1 MNSSREMISQ
11 YWIQDEGG
19 MVYIYKDGSKY
30 VIEAYDDEENMFLK
44 ADNIDRLEAAENR
57 AEEIALLV

>member
-44 ADNIDRLEAAENR
+44 ADNIYQLETAENR
-57 AEEIALLV
+57 AKEIALLV

>member
-11 YWIQDEGG
+11 YWIQDHGG

-30 VIEAYDDEENMFLK
+30 VVEAYDDEENMFLK
-44 ADNIDRLEAAENR
+44 ADNIDRLEAAKNR

>member
-1 MNSSREMISQ
+1 MSKILISK
-11 YWIQDEGG
+11 YWIQDGGG

-30 VIEAYDDEENMFLK
+30 VIEAYDDEENMFLN
-44 ADNIDRLEAAENR
+44 ADNIDRLETAENR

>member
-11 YWIQDEGG
+11 YWIQDGGG

-44 ADNIDRLEAAENR
+44 ADNIDRLETAENR